1 MPDLQIGQTSIYYT
15 VRYSSRT
22 KRQRLVVT
30 PEAVEVVA
38 PTDTHKSKSPPSS
51 TPNAAGY

>member
-1 MPDLQIGQTSIYYT
+1 MSVLQIGQTSIPYT

-22 KRQRLVVT
+22 KRQRILVT

-38 PTDTHKSKSPPSS
+38 HEFIYYTAIMGMPFGKR
-51 TPNAAGY
+51 

>member
-1 MPDLQIGQTSIYYT
+1 MPVLQIGQTSISYT

-22 KRQRLVVT
+22 KRQHIVVT

-38 PTDTHKSKSPPSS
+38 PTDTPQEQI
-51 TPNAAGY
+51 AAFLDRIFS

>member
-1 MPDLQIGQTSIYYT
+1 MHVLQIGQTSIPYT

-22 KRQRLVVT
+22 KHQRLVVT

-38 PTDTHKSKSPPSS
+38 HELVHLLHRHHGDAFWEALS
-51 TPNAAGY
+51 